1 MDMEVEKKQ
10 SGGYYIRYVFSV
22 LFVIIMLV
30 ASAYGA
36 YRGAD
41 WLVKHRSET
50 YQEYSGYMQDKED
63 TDEMLEKAALYG
75 REDTVRMCWGA
86 DAEKIEYSRFYL
98 LL

>member
-1 MDMEVEKKQ
+1 MDMEVEQKQ

-41 WLVKHRSET
+41 WLGKNPGGK
-50 YQEYSGYMQDKED
+50 YQG
-63 TDEMLEKAALYG
+63 
-75 REDTVRMCWGA
+75 
-86 DAEKIEYSRFYL
+86 
-98 LL
+98 